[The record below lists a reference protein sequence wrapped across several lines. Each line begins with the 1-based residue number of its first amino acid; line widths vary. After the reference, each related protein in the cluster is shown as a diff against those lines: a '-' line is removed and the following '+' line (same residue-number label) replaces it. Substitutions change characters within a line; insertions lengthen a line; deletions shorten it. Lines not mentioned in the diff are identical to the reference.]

1 MGQELQKSHFPKVTR
16 LTVDPVPC
24 DWLRRSSSYYPVLP
38 SQEETSGR
46 LWSLRHFE
54 RLSTVYAGHFKRSK
68 RNVPSGAGRTRPRCP
83 VVLAARKRLSLLTW
97 EWQILVIGVLTVF
110 VRRCTQFPEDAPIDR
125 FGLQCPPRAAAALP
139 RPPLAL
145 SVPRVTERRG
155 ASAPL
160 PPRRQHLGFHVRE
173 VCSEYKEDDLNSLT
187 VCSFHP
193 NFFVTLFLWNL
204 KDMLL
209 EWW

>member
-1 MGQELQKSHFPKVTR
+1 MFLPFITGPSACHRAPHLMSIRGLTRASQYPYRVFKILILAMGQELQKSHFPKVTR

-83 VVLAARKRLSLLTW
+83 VVLAARKRLSVLTW

-139 RPPLAL
+139 HPPLAL
-145 SVPRVTERRG
+145 SVP
-155 ASAPL
+155 
-160 PPRRQHLGFHVRE
+160 F
-173 VCSEYKEDDLNSLT
+173 T
-187 VCSFHP
+187 VP
-193 NFFVTLFLWNL
+193 
-204 KDMLL
+204 D
-209 EWW
+209 